1 VSVAWKLRPGTR
13 NQTESPLLSVP
24 FQKYSDELSK
34 MFCIAKRRAVGR
46 HTRALATFRDSSA

>member
-1 VSVAWKLRPGTR
+1 
-13 NQTESPLLSVP
+13 LLSVP